1 MIAVPDPSADL
12 FNRSESD
19 LLVFISSV
27 MKPELKWAREAAV
40 RTFKSFHFAQPWAFE
55 FTPASSETPDDAYL
69 RKARDTDFMVWLVGS
84 RTSQAVVREVNAR
97 MATGRRL
104 LVFQLPTPSRHAATS
119 QLLSTV
125 STYCK
130 WHAVGSAAALP
141 GVLKASISDEISRAL
156 RDPLDLADR
165 RRCNDGVTRPSL
177 GASSCGLHWA
187 YPPGS
192 PPSWL
197 ATDPSATSLPSPLRA
212 FSWSLALSAPASPW
226 PLSASFSTRS
236 NAHSQTQ
243 ANPFRRVPL
252 EEHVE
257 GRTAGLVQPRHQPT
271 LTWIMHEE
279 PILGETQEPPCG
291 TNVVPTTF

>member
-1 MIAVPDPSADL
+1 MPDPSADL

-156 RDPLDLADR
+156 RDPA
-165 RRCNDGVTRPSL
+165 RPGRQETLQRWRDS
-177 GASSCGLHWA
+177 
-187 YPPGS
+187 
-192 PPSWL
+192 
-197 ATDPSATSLPSPLRA
+197 
-212 FSWSLALSAPASPW
+212 SLASLDYS
-226 PLSASFSTRS
+226 
-236 NAHSQTQ
+236 
-243 ANPFRRVPL
+243 
-252 EEHVE
+252 
-257 GRTAGLVQPRHQPT
+257 
-271 LTWIMHEE
+271 
-279 PILGETQEPPCG
+279 
-291 TNVVPTTF
+291 